1 MIVLLEFWVFLSF
14 QQDIAKY
21 SMNSS
26 KFVTSLLTICLRI
39 GVEMGTSEEALTSVV
54 SVAIVVLI
62 SSVSLISIRQCVLV
76 LFLFVIAKLPQLSS
90 WIFFIFFS

>member
-1 MIVLLEFWVFLSF
+1 
-14 QQDIAKY
+14 
-21 SMNSS
+21 
-26 KFVTSLLTICLRI
+26 
-39 GVEMGTSEEALTSVV
+39 MGASEKALTSVV

-90 WIFFIFFS
+90 WIFLIFFRRSFTFRPYYRVYSFIIINF